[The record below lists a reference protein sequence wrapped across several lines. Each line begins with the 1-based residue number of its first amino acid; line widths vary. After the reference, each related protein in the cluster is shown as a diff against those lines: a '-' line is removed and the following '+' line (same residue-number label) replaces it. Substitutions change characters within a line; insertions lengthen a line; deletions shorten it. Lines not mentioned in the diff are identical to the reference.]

1 MNPVLISVIGF
12 EIRWYGLLL
21 ALAFLIGYF
30 ILLKLSEENGI
41 KKEIIEK
48 LIISLII
55 GVIVGAR
62 LFEVVFYD
70 FEYYLNNPIK
80 IFYVWEGGLA
90 SHGGL
95 IAGIIIIFWFSKK
108 YNIKFYE
115 LADLIVIPVALG
127 ASFIRIGNFI
137 NSELVGKITDVKWG
151 VKFENHEDLRHP
163 VQIYQ
168 AVTNFVTFLTLLYT
182 RRLKNLTPG
191 LLFWLFLLM
200 FSVFRFFTEF
210 YKDLPLGYGLQ
221 VYGLNL
227 AQYLSIGIFVVS
239 IIYLIKLKK

>member
-1 MNPVLISVIGF
+1 MNPILISIFGL

-21 ALAFLIGYF
+21 AFAFLAGYF
-30 ILLKLSEENGI
+30 ILLRLSEEKGI

-48 LIISLII
+48 LIIYLII
-55 GVIVGAR
+55 GIILGAR
-62 LFEVVFYD
+62 LFEVLFYD
-70 FEYYLNNPIK
+70 FKYYLNDPIK
-80 IFYVWEGGLA
+80 IFHIWEGGLA

-95 IAGIIIIFWFSKK
+95 IAGILIIFWFSKK
-108 YNIKFYE
+108 YKIKFYE

-137 NSELVGKITDVKWG
+137 NGELVGRITDLKWA
-151 VKFENHEDLRHP
+151 VKFDNHEGLRHP

-168 AVTNFVTFLTLLYT
+168 AVTNFITFLTLLYV
-182 RRLKNLTPG
+182 RRLKNLPSG
-191 LLFWLFLLM
+191 FLFWLFLLM
-200 FSVFRFFTEF
+200 FSIFRFFTEF

-227 AQYLSIGIFVVS
+227 AQYLSIGIFIIS